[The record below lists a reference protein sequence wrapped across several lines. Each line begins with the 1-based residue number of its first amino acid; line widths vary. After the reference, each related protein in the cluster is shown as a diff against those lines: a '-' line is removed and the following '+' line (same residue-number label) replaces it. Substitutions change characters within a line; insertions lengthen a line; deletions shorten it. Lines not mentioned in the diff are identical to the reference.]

1 MKPTTLAIL
10 AGAASTMIAAA
21 GPAPDATVPLTA
33 EKSEPWL
40 VPTFDIRARY
50 EYANIAQPFTGDS
63 TAFTVRER
71 VGLRVG
77 AFFGF
82 SAFAEYEGTQLID
95 NHFSTPFPTQ
105 PGPAPR
111 TPIADPENNELN
123 RAWVQ
128 WEGYESGVKL
138 GRQRIILDNAAMIGN
153 VGWRQNEQ
161 TYDAANLMVG
171 VLENFEFR
179 YVYIDRVLRIFGQD
193 AEGATRNFA
202 GDTHLIHA
210 AWKGPQDFKLTGY
223 AYLMD
228 FDRTGQR
235 FSNNT
240 YGMIAEKPF
249 DFATS
254 CWSLNLRGEF
264 AYQTDASST
273 PVDYDAF
280 YGHLLATAKFNDRH
294 TVGIGYEHLGAD
306 TGRNKLTGAPTGI
319 SFRTPL
325 ATAHAFNGIADALLG
340 ARVGGTPRGIG
351 DLYAT
356 YSTMLPADFKLIL
369 ALHWFGDDSLSFD
382 TGWEA
387 DATVKRKINDYFT
400 AIATVGWFNSN
411 GDPTTPAPYD
421 TLRATVEV
429 DFVF

>member
-40 VPTFDIRARY
+40 VPTFNIRTRY
-50 EYANIAQPFTGDS
+50 EYANVARPFTGDS
-63 TAFTVRER
+63 TAFTIRER

-171 VLENFEFR
+171 ALENFEFR
-179 YVYIDRVLRIFGQD
+179 YVYIDRVLRIFGND

-223 AYLMD
+223 AYLILSRPGATPRSL
-228 FDRTGQR
+228 FLFRHRQVHASTTIGGGAESASDRGRSSSTAALAALRPR
-235 FSNNT
+235 F
-240 YGMIAEKPF
+240 IPF
-249 DFATS
+249 DTLLRRSSGTS
-254 CWSLNLRGEF
+254 SR
-264 AYQTDASST
+264 AKYAAKQT
-273 PVDYDAF
+273 P
-280 YGHLLATAKFNDRH
+280 K
-294 TVGIGYEHLGAD
+294 
-306 TGRNKLTGAPTGI
+306 AP
-319 SFRTPL
+319 P
-325 ATAHAFNGIADALLG
+325 
-340 ARVGGTPRGIG
+340 
-351 DLYAT
+351 
-356 YSTMLPADFKLIL
+356 
-369 ALHWFGDDSLSFD
+369 
-382 TGWEA
+382 
-387 DATVKRKINDYFT
+387 
-400 AIATVGWFNSN
+400 
-411 GDPTTPAPYD
+411 
-421 TLRATVEV
+421 
-429 DFVF
+429 